1 MTRDGEGDVTAHQA
15 RTLLSAAK
23 DTTAL
28 RATLLVG
35 FVLGRR
41 HFILGGMGNSPASR
55 GES

>member
-23 DTTAL
+23 DTTAP
-28 RATLLVG
+28 RAALLVG
-35 FVLGRR
+35 FVLGQR
-41 HFILGGMGNSPASR
+41 HFIMGGMGNSPASR